1 MIGGIDLATEYRIN
15 MKRYNGTDYDIMYPR
30 TLIEQVTDG
39 QKQIIVD
46 TVSLGTSWTGTGP
59 YTQVVTVAEAD
70 ADSKVDLQPD
80 ATIIQKLIDAGT
92 TALYIVNDNGVF
104 SAVAIG
110 SAPTESLTIQCT
122 ITKTAAPPPPPVIS
136 SVLNENSWNTIKW
149 ASKHN
154 VGQNYWAVGDCKQIT
169 MNGKVSD
176 GLTLTNYSAWVY
188 IIGFNHNAE
197 KEGNGI
203 TFQGFKVADKGKD
216 VCLVDSGYNSSKTSG
231 TWFNMNN
238 ADTNAG
244 GWQASLMREN
254 VMPLI
259 KAAFPADLKAV
270 IKPSTIFTTQ
280 GSGNDA
286 CTATEDEVFLLAEY
300 EVFGVRSWASTQEP
314 SYLKQYSYYSAGN
327 IKKKYKHNATTT
339 RAYWW
344 ERSPASEHSDGFCY
358 VDIDG
363 TANGYPATNSHGVS
377 PAFKV

>member
-30 TLIEQVTDG
+30 TLIEQVTNG
-39 QKQIIVD
+39 QRQIIVD

-110 SAPTESLTIQCT
+110 SAPAESLTVQCT

-136 SVLNENSWNTIKW
+136 SVLNENSWDTIKW

-154 VGQNYWAVGDCKQIT
+154 VGQNYWSVGDCKEIT

-176 GLTLTNYSAWVY
+176 GLTLANYTAWVY
-188 IIGFNHNAE
+188 IIGFNHNSE
-197 KEGNGI
+197 REGNGI
-203 TFQGFKVADKGKD
+203 AFQGFKATDKGTP
-216 VCLVDSGYNSSKTSG
+216 VCLVDSGYDSNKTSG

-238 ADTNAG
+238 ERTNAG
-244 GWQASLMREN
+244 GWEASLMRKN

-259 KAAFPADLKAV
+259 KAAFPADLQAV

-280 GSGNDA
+280 GSGNGA
-286 CTATEDEVFLLAEY
+286 CTTTEDEVFLLAEY
-300 EVFGVRSWASTQEP
+300 EVFGKRAYDSTQEP
-314 SYLKQYSYYSAGN
+314 NYLKQYSYYSAGN
-327 IKKKYKHNATTT
+327 SKVKYKHNATST
-339 RAYWW
+339 ASVWW
-344 ERSPASEHSDGFCY
+344 ERSSSSGNSRYFCY
-358 VDIDG
+358 VINDG
-363 TANGYPATNSHGVS
+363 TAYVNSATFSSGVS
-377 PAFKV
+377 PVFKI

>member
-1 MIGGIDLATEYRIN
+1 MATEYRIN

-30 TLIEQVTDG
+30 TLIEQVTNG
-39 QKQIIVD
+39 QRQIIVD

-110 SAPTESLTIQCT
+110 SAPTESLTVQCT

-136 SVLNENSWNTIKW
+136 YFLNENSWDTIKW

-176 GLTLTNYSAWVY
+176 GLTLTNYAAWVF

-203 TFQGFKVADKGKD
+203 AFQGFKVADKGKD

-238 ADTNAG
+238 ENTNTG
-244 GWQASLMREN
+244 GWQESLMRKN

-259 KAAFPADLKAV
+259 KAAFPADLQAV

-280 GSGNDA
+280 GSGNGD

-300 EVFGVRSWASTQEP
+300 EVFGTHGQASSQEP
-314 SYLKQYSYYSAGN
+314 NYLKQYSYYSAGN
-327 IKKKYKHNATTT
+327 SKVKYEHNATSTA
-339 RAYWW
+339 AYWW
-344 ERSPASEHSDGFCY
+344 ERSSYANSSGGFRSVTASGSANA
-358 VDIDG
+358 ID
-363 TANGYPATNSHGVS
+363 AYYPIGVS
-377 PAFKV
+377 PCFKV